1 MILNTAWMTDTIS
14 EPLEKFSK
22 QLITFAIIIV
32 GTYLICFLLLKAI
45 RLPYKLAHLI
55 SLGVTFFAMYK
66 SYCYIFIES
75 I

>member
-1 MILNTAWMTDTIS
+1 VILNTAWITDTIS

-32 GTYLICFLLLKAI
+32 ATYLICFLLLKVI
-45 RLPYKLAHLI
+45 RFPNQLAHLI
-55 SLGVTFFAMYK
+55 ALAVTFFAMYK
-66 SYCYIFIES
+66 SYIYIFIES